1 MKSKDSNASPER
13 NDFKGLQKWLE
24 YFDTFWG
31 GKMKK
36 LEKLLNDKSK
46 KNIS

>member
-13 NDFKGLQKWLE
+13 TDFKGLQKWLG

-31 GKMKK
+31 GKLKK
-36 LEKLLNDKSK
+36 LECLLIDRTTK
-46 KNIS
+46 K